1 MCGLLINRRTLAG
14 LHVLLDCFT
23 ADLCPV
29 TSIISSSGI
38 VTYLVVTNVGSA
50 AILQRGVN

>member
-1 MCGLLINRRTLAG
+1 MGIRTLAG
-14 LHVLLDCFT
+14 LHVLLGCFT

-29 TSIISSSGI
+29 TSIIGSSGI
-38 VTYLVVTNVGSA
+38 ATYLVVTYVGSA